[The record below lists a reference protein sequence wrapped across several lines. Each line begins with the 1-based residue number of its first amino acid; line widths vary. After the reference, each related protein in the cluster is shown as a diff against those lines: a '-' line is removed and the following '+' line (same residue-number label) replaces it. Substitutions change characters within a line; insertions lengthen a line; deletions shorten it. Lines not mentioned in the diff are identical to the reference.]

1 LSALSTQP
9 AGGHW
14 ATAPIHIF
22 TYFEHVLA
30 TVCRLLVTFLVLTA
44 ECIHRL
50 QSASEEHE

>member
-1 LSALSTQP
+1 LSTQP

-50 QSASEEHE
+50 QSASEEYE